1 MGDQILHGHASCLF
15 RIGPRFQIT
24 NAGKYYPIN
33 DMLVKIFTW
42 YKDTYT
48 YIYVISAIF
57 TCRSLIDAML
67 AGDPTCHG
75 SFGDWGGSGAACWGL
90 RGGLPYEPRIEI
102 F

>member
-15 RIGPRFQIT
+15 HIGPRFQIK
-24 NAGKYYPIN
+24 NAWEYYQTN
-33 DMLVKIFTW
+33 DMVKNI
-42 YKDTYT
+42 DTYGK
-48 YIYVISAIF
+48 VISAIF

>member
-1 MGDQILHGHASCLF
+1 M
-15 RIGPRFQIT
+15 
-24 NAGKYYPIN
+24 
-33 DMLVKIFTW
+33 
-42 YKDTYT
+42 
-48 YIYVISAIF
+48 SAIF

>member
-1 MGDQILHGHASCLF
+1 MGDQISHGHASCLF
-15 RIGPRFQIT
+15 HIGPRFQIT
-24 NAGKYYPIN
+24 NAGKYYQTNMFGIKN
-33 DMLVKIFTW
+33 I
-42 YKDTYT
+42 YTYT
-48 YIYVISAIF
+48 LVISLIF